1 MTPLTF
7 PVLRLLAD
15 GGFRSGEA
23 IARHFQVS
31 RATVWHAL
39 ADIGQIGVELYKIP
53 GRGYRLARPVEFLDV
68 DAICHWLADDA
79 GRFAVEIADMTSS
92 TNTDLV
98 QRAGQGAASGS
109 VIAAEWQSHGR
120 GRRGRAW
127 HTEFGGALT
136 FSLLW
141 RFEQGAGDL
150 AGLSLA
156 VGVAL
161 VRALKSLGVSEARLK
176 WPNDVLWRGA
186 KLAGVLIEV
195 QGEMQGP
202 SAAVIGI
209 GLNMELA
216 GAVRQRIDQ
225 PAVDLQ
231 TACGTAVERN
241 RTLAVLL
248 REAAQVI
255 DTFAREG
262 FAPLR
267 DEWQQ
272 YHVHQERAVMLVM
285 PDGRQ
290 VHGTAAGVA
299 DDGALLLR
307 TAAGVRHFH
316 SGELSLRA
324 A

>member
-1 MTPLTF
+1 MTSLTF

-15 GGFRSGEA
+15 GEFHSGEM
-23 IARHFQVS
+23 IARRFQVS

-39 ADIGQIGVELYKIP
+39 ADVAQLGIELYKIP

-68 DAICHWLADDA
+68 DAVRRWLAQDA
-79 GRFAVEIADMTSS
+79 ARFAIEVLDVAGS
-92 TNTDLV
+92 TNTELL
-98 QRAGQGAASGS
+98 QRAGQGAAAGS
-109 VIAAEWQSHGR
+109 VVAAECQTHGR

-127 HTEFGGALT
+127 HSGIGDALT

-141 RFEQGAGDL
+141 RFEQGVGHL

-156 VGVAL
+156 IGVAL
-161 VRALKSLGVSEARLK
+161 VRALRSMGAGEVQLK
-176 WPNDVLWRGA
+176 WPNDVLWQGA

-209 GLNMELA
+209 GLNMSLA
-216 GAVRQRIDQ
+216 ESARQRIDQ
-225 PAVDLQ
+225 PAADLHS
-231 TACGTAVERN
+231 ACGTMVERN
-241 RTLAVLL
+241 RVLAVLL
-248 REAAQVI
+248 REAAQI
-255 DTFAREG
+255 LGGFARDG

-267 DEWQQ
+267 DEWQR
-272 YHVHQERAVMLVM
+272 YHVHQERAVVLVM
-285 PDGRQ
+285 PDGRRIR
-290 VHGTAAGVA
+290 GAAAGVT